1 MERSAHSF
9 VRRFST
15 RRPLWHSQVN
25 LLSTPVAPHQLPSS
39 PYFTPL
45 STCCNS
51 ILLSSSSH
59 WTFPRRSTPS
69 DTPRCCPRWLN
80 STCRRLSTTGWW
92 TFSAATRT
100 IPCLV
105 EMSRAPEASRPASYR
120 ARTLDQ
126 PPTLSQ
132 QLISETRYKLCKFR
146 ENRTTDTSLGG
157 VYRPIPNFR
166 KISVKNF
173 TFGGFIPL
181 SLHR

>member
-105 EMSRAPEASRPASYR
+105 EMSRAPEASRPASYSAR
-120 ARTLDQ
+120 ALDQ

-132 QLISETRYKLCKFR
+132 QLISDRSTMHDNVF
-146 ENRTTDTSLGG
+146 
-157 VYRPIPNFR
+157 I
-166 KISVKNF
+166 NF
-173 TFGGFIPL
+173 TDDSYLVICRQ
-181 SLHR
+181 HQYKAR